1 MRQNRD
7 VLRRIT
13 TAAVLTSVAFM
24 LSYLEAVLP
33 FHIGIPGVKLGLC
46 HIVTIMALRRLP
58 LWETVAITAVRVM
71 LAAILFGSVASL
83 AYSATGATLSILV
96 MLLLSRPMVN
106 GKPLF
111 SLIGV
116 SVAGGVA
123 HNLGQLLMASLM
135 MSTPALGW
143 YLPVLIL
150 AGAITGALIGTVG
163 ALVAARLPH

>member
-46 HIVTIMALRRLP
+46 HIVTIVALRRLP

-123 HNLGQLLMASLM
+123 HNLGQLFTAALLMT
-135 MSTPALGW
+135 TPSLGW

-150 AGAITGALIGTVG
+150 AGALTGALIGTVG
-163 ALVAARLPH
+163 ALAAARLPR